1 MQTTCLECGTTFRP
15 QGTRGKLPDFCSN
28 ACKQKAYRARR
39 KNTQHIF
46 PELMRA
52 RRTWVR
58 ADGKRPIQPAGI
70 PASSTDSATWSTF
83 SAVQQ
88 GAGDGLGVM
97 LGQGLGC
104 YDLDKCLDEDV
115 VAPWAREYI
124 AGIEEEVVFVERSVS
139 GRGLHLFFRSN
150 SEVKADYSG
159 GGEKY
164 TRHRFIRLTFNEF
177 SI

>member
-1 MQTTCLECGTTFRP
+1 MVCRECGRKFPRESK
-15 QGTRGKLPDFCSN
+15 QLPKFCSN
-28 ACKQKAYRARR
+28 GCKQLAYRKRKAARDLPLGEFR
-39 KNTQHIF
+39 SQRRWT
-46 PELMRA
+46 RA
-52 RRTWVR
+52 
-58 ADGKRPIQPAGI
+58 AGKRPIAPDGWS
-70 PASSTDSATWSTF
+70 ASSTNPATWSEF
-83 SAVQQ
+83 DEVQQ